1 MYDSGRISFGKAFDL
16 YLKMNDDNAQDGS
29 LNSAR
34 LLNKDYENEKTLS
47 FF

>member
-16 YLKMNDDNAQDGS
+16 FLKMNDESAQNGS

-34 LLNKDYENEKTLS
+34 YLSRDYENEKTLS